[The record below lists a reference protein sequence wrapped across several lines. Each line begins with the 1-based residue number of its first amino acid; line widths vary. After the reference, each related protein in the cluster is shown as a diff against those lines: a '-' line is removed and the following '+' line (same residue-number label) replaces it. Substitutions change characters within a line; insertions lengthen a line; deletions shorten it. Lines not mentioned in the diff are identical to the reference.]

1 MRQTVHLG
9 MRLQPGGQ
17 IRSLSPRDQ
26 QARVQ
31 PRQRCD
37 ARLRIMHVDVSGF
50 VIFIIFYDAI
60 YSAAISAWQ
69 RPESGAVSSHCADCR
84 PAAAPLSAKEA
95 GQRWT
100 GATKRS

>member
-37 ARLRIMHVDVSGF
+37 ARLQIMHVVSGL
-50 VIFIIFYDAI
+50 VIFIIFDDEI
-60 YSAAISAWQ
+60 YGAAIPAWQ
-69 RPESGAVSSHCADCR
+69 RPESGAVSSHCADCG